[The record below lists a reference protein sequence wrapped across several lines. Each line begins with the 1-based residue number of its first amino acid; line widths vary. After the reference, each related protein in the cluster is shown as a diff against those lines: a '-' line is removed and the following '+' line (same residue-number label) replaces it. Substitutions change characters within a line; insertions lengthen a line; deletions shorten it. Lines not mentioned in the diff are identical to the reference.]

1 MKRTTIDPETLNRPD
16 GNDLASN
23 YSLHDLGEAYFR
35 GRAEGM
41 GLQCEHWGIDM
52 RNDTGAAI
60 KDDKM
65 DLRLWEPRDGAS
77 GTPPIPDDFTG
88 DLVAQ
93 SCYEGDSVTHTK
105 QWKLRGVVDVKTK
118 GNMDWLCG
126 FNVRHF
132 ADYARWADHYDV
144 PVTLYFTH
152 VDTDEGV
159 TSGGDSQ
166 VGVSE
171 KADRDEVGNPSILTP
186 VTTDWD
192 YERVIEHF
200 ERGNGH
206 TLEWGE
212 LKRVV
217 SEATIADRVSRAP
230 DGNPVVWIDDEWQ
243 RDFEWFEEVVTL

>member
-35 GRAEGM
+35 GWVEST

-65 DLRLWEPRDGAS
+65 DLRLWEPRDGAA
-77 GTPPIPDDFTG
+77 GTPPIPDSFTG
-88 DLVAQ
+88 DLVSQ
-93 SCYEGDSVTHTK
+93 ECYDGDTVTHTK

-132 ADYARWADHYDV
+132 ADYARWADHYNV
-144 PVTLYFTH
+144 PVVLYFTH
-152 VDTDEGV
+152 VDTDE
-159 TSGGDSQ
+159 
-166 VGVSE
+166 
-171 KADRDEVGNPSILTP
+171 DEVGSPSILTP

-212 LKRVV
+212 LKTLV

-230 DGNPVVWIDDEWQ
+230 DGNPVVWIAEEWQ
-243 RDFEWFEEVVTL
+243 HDFEWFETVLF